1 MNANKTLHLACPVE
15 DENSADS
22 LPSRHPSS
30 LMTSIIFSHV
40 PQDLVNSW
48 SSNDQAARCLLMGIW
63 EEIKFLYSTGW
74 PRTALRQATSD
85 CEVAKCPIPVLGSS
99 RRWWWESVKLGVF
112 RGAGVFLGQILLNN
126 FSKGIFHPHCIMWN
140 RRPSGQNRLLSGAPL
155 GFCNCW
161 LHMSLIGS

>member
-1 MNANKTLHLACPVE
+1 MPRRGWELSGQSPESSSIFLNDIHHFL
-15 DENSADS
+15 SR
-22 LPSRHPSS
+22 PSRPCEQLELKWASGQVPSVS
-30 LMTSIIFSHV
+30 Y
-40 PQDLVNSW
+40 
-48 SSNDQAARCLLMGIW
+48 LMGIW

-74 PRTALRQATSD
+74 PRTALRQAASD